1 MFFDKAYFDENGN
14 PSEVDV
20 ICNKCGKILEIEDIN
35 IFQKIYND
43 YCIVKESEKI
53 ICSSCSNIGM
63 GTIKYKQNYNLEASI
78 TNKGNSNLNIPKCI
92 TCGSTNVQKISSGK
106 KVLGGIAFGLFSSDV
121 RNTMCCNN
129 CGCKW

>member
-1 MFFDKAYFDENGN
+1 MFFDKVYYDENGN

-20 ICNKCGKILEIEDIN
+20 ICNKCGKILEIEDID
-35 IFQKIYND
+35 IFQKVYND

-92 TCGSTNVQKISSGK
+92 TCGSANIKRISATS
-106 KVLGGIAFGLFSSDV
+106 KVANTVAFGLLGTKRHKTFH
-121 RNTMCCNN
+121 CNN
-129 CGCKW
+129 CGYEW